1 MKKNIYNYKNA
12 CEVTNELFQFDNF
25 VYDLMRVYDECLNN
39 NIGTRLFDFGI
50 EIFNENLGE
59 DTTKRFINFLAF
71 SDIDNRKEVMFELL
85 NDYYNDIMEYAN
97 NQLKKFNM
105 FYGMDTTALIS
116 KCYLFTNKVYYG
128 YYYNLDD
135 FNIIKEWHF
144 DTVYDYYMSLYN
156 DEKVVYDLMIKFYD
170 DNINISYH
178 ELKKIL
184 EDMDE
189 KLN

>member
-12 CEVTNELFQFDNF
+12 NAVTNELFKFDNF

-59 DTTKRFINFLAF
+59 DTTNSFINFLAF
-71 SDIDNRKEVMFELL
+71 GEIDNKQKAMFELL

-97 NQLKKFNM
+97 NQLKKFNI
-105 FYGMDTTALIS
+105 FNGMDKTALIS

-128 YYYNLDD
+128 YYYLDD
-135 FNIIKEWHF
+135 FDIIKEWSF
-144 DTVYDYYMSLYN
+144 DTLYDYYMSLYN
-156 DEKVVYDLMIKFYD
+156 DEKTVYY
-170 DNINISYH
+170 
-178 ELKKIL
+178 
-184 EDMDE
+184 
-189 KLN
+189 

>member
-12 CEVTNELFQFDNF
+12 CDVTSELFQFDNF
-25 VYDLMRVYDECLNN
+25 VDDLMNVFEKCLYNN
-39 NIGTRLFDFGI
+39 VDTHLFKLGI
-50 EIFNENLGE
+50 EIFNDNLGE

-71 SDIDNRKEVMFELL
+71 SDTDSREEVMFELL

-135 FNIIKEWHF
+135 FDIIKEWSF
-144 DTVYDYYMSLYN
+144 DTLYDYLMSLHN
-156 DEKVVYDLMIKFYD
+156 DEKVVYDLMIRFYE
-170 DNINISYH
+170 DNANITSH
-178 ELKKIL
+178 ELEKIL
-184 EDMDE
+184 EDMDA
-189 KLN
+189 KIN